1 MKYCVNIFNDDFFY
15 FGIVDMKSKR
25 CLLRWIKKFYFY
37 EYWSLSDVIVGL
49 LFLIGFGYGDGL
61 DRGGDLMR

>member
-1 MKYCVNIFNDDFFY
+1 MFIKMN
-15 FGIVDMKSKR
+15 
-25 CLLRWIKKFYFY
+25 KKFYFY
-37 EYWSLSDVIVGL
+37 EYWSLSDVIFGL